1 LSSRWVAIAARSVRR
16 PTARGTTSHCRTTS
30 IIALMLA
37 TLATLAAGCRTPEAT
52 RSPVAH
58 YVDST
63 ALQTG
68 SRRVLFVPLANETS
82 YPVASA
88 GMTSALFESVQGR
101 RLFQLTSEVPSMG
114 PDGNPFSDNSHMLS
128 LKDLAQ
134 IRRQTNCDAVLLGAV
149 TCFSPYPSLRIG
161 LYLRL
166 VGLRDSRVL
175 WSVDQVWDSTD
186 KATQK
191 RIERYFHDERGDA
204 YDPIQW
210 HLATVSPAAL
220 QQFVAYEVAQTLPC
234 PADAAERP

>member
-1 LSSRWVAIAARSVRR
+1 VPAATNT
-16 PTARGTTSHCRTTS
+16 TAA
-30 IIALMLA
+30 IIAVMLA
-37 TLATLAAGCRTPEAT
+37 ALATLAAGCHKPEAT
-52 RSPVAH
+52 RSPAVAH
-58 YVDST
+58 YIDSE

-82 YPVASA
+82 YPSASA

-101 RLFQLTSEVPSMG
+101 RLFQLTAEVPSMG
-114 PDGNPFSDNSHMLS
+114 PDGNPPGDNSHMLS
-128 LKDLAQ
+128 LKDLAH

-175 WSVDQVWDSTD
+175 WAVDQVWDSSD

-191 RIERYFHDERGDA
+191 RIARYFHDQRGEA